1 MLCPKKST
9 DCDKTTQE
17 AQFQCKIYLMVW

>member
-1 MLCPKKST
+1 M
-9 DCDKTTQE
+9 TQE